1 MTRSI
6 PNGVINISSV
16 DGFNQIVNTYKE
28 NLILVDFWADWC
40 APCKSFAPV
49 YSKVQTEY
57 FQKGVIFA
65 KLDTDQLPSVAEQF
79 GIQGIPTLVII
90 RNNKGLKKQVG
101 AISGQKLRQLID
113 KYL

>member
-6 PNGVINISSV
+6 TNGVINISSV

-40 APCKSFAPV
+40 APCKSFAPIFQ
-49 YSKVQTEY
+49 KVQKEY
-57 FQKGVIFA
+57 YQKGVIFA
-65 KLDTDQLPSVAEQF
+65 KLNTEQLPAVAEEF
-79 GIQGIPTLVII
+79 GIQGIPTLIII

-101 AISGQKLRQLID
+101 ALNGQQLRQLIE